1 MESLN
6 WSEQLLKSTW
16 EMDAAAVA
24 EGVNYEFLYRRLFRR
39 EKISRQ

>member
-6 WSEQLLKSTW
+6 RSEQLLKSTW

-24 EGVNYEFLYRRLFRR
+24 EHECIIEKYTRSVDRRNN
-39 EKISRQ
+39 